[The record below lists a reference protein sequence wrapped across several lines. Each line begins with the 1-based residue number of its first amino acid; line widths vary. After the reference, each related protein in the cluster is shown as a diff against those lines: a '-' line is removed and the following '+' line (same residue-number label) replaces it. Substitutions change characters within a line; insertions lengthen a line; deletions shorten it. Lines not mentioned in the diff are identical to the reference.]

1 MPEKKIIR
9 AVFSAALLLFL
20 LYTGGVC
27 HSQSITGKV
36 ISGETGEALD
46 NVLIELNGKRA
57 GFSGDDGS
65 FEIENSVKFPL
76 KLEFKRLGFIS
87 RELYAENPV
96 LNIEVI
102 LNDDNP
108 GTEEIIVNFTLLNRD
123 NILNSF
129 YLNSGINTID
139 ELLSR
144 SPGLSVIKRG
154 NYASEPVMRGLNSD
168 RTSITLNGM
177 KIQSA
182 CTDKMDPVTSYAETG
197 NLESIEISKGSF
209 SCGKCNTKQAGI
221 DLKLKEAETTGKFK
235 LSGSL
240 STGYYSV
247 SSGKYADARLNA
259 GTQLYGTTANFV
271 YKSSGDYKT
280 GSGNTVDYSGYNK
293 INFTNSHILKPSK
306 NFTVTAELLYDY
318 AWDIGY
324 PALTMDV
331 KTAEAFVAGLQF
343 NVNKPF
349 KNLSSAEAK
358 IYYNFVNHLM
368 DDSHRNNRIKM
379 DMPGWT
385 ITKGAYLLGRFN
397 FSKFMADVKTD
408 ISVTTAR
415 AEMTMYVPGV
425 IPMFMLTWPDVLKND
440 YSVSLNIKR
449 DITKGIMAQ
458 LGGGISFINSS
469 IQDKLGFGE
478 LSIFYPDFTGKDSR
492 LAGSLN
498 AGLKLM
504 LPRDIMLN
512 LNYAYVER
520 DLSISEQYAFYIF
533 NRQDAFDYI
542 GDPFIKNE
550 KMHQAELGAEYSAGR
565 FKTSLNLFAYKFS
578 DYILGIIDNSLS
590 PMTEG
595 AKGVKIYTN
604 IPGAQI
610 VGFESLVEAGIT
622 SELKLVNSIQYSRGT
637 ENDGSNLPQI
647 PPLSGTLSLRYNRGL
662 YGLQAEMIWAAE
674 QNNPSVVY
682 GETRTPSFAVFNLRA
697 SVNPIGRFTV
707 SVGAE
712 NILNKAYY
720 EHLDWQKIERP
731 GRNFYITL
739 KTEF

>member
-1 MPEKKIIR
+1 MKSIKSRKIIFSL
-9 AVFSAALLLFL
+9 VMMLLFSAPAI
-20 LYTGGVC
+20 
-27 HSQSITGKV
+27 SQVQKLKGKIT
-36 ISGETGEALD
+36 SAETGEAVD
-46 NVLIELNGKRA
+46 NVIIELNGRTA
-57 GFSGDDGS
+57 GLSGEDGT
-65 FEIENSVKFPL
+65 FELETVLKFPM
-76 KLEFKRLGFIS
+76 KLEFKRVGYINTEFYTEKYI
-87 RELYAENPV
+87 PH
-96 LNIEVI
+96 IDVI
-102 LNDDNP
+102 LHEDNP
-108 GTEEIIVNFTLLNRD
+108 GTEEIIVNSTLLNRD

-235 LSGSL
+235 LSGSV

-259 GTQLYGTTANFV
+259 GTQMYGTTANFV

-293 INFTNSHILKPSK
+293 INFTNSHILKPAK

-349 KNLSSAEAK
+349 KNISSAEAK

-385 ITKGAYLLGRFN
+385 TTKGAYLLGRFN
-397 FSKFMADVKTD
+397 FGKFMADLKTD
-408 ISVTTAR
+408 AAITTAR
-415 AEMTMYVPGV
+415 AEMTMYVPGS

-440 YSVSLNIKR
+440 FSVSLNIKR
-449 DITKGIMAQ
+449 DITKGLMAQ
-458 LGGGISFINSS
+458 FGGGVSFINSS

-478 LSIFYPDFTGKDSR
+478 LSIFYPGFTGKDSR

-498 AGLKLM
+498 AGFKLM
-504 LPRDIMLN
+504 LPRNIMFN
-512 LNYAYVER
+512 INYAYVER

-550 KMHQAELGAEYSAGR
+550 KMHQAELGAEYSTADL
-565 FKTSLNLFAYKFS
+565 KTSLNIFFYKFS
-578 DYILGIIDNSLS
+578 GYIIGMIDNSLS

-622 SELKLVNSIQYSRGT
+622 RELKLVNSVQYSRGT
-637 ENDGSNLPQI
+637 ENDGGNLPQI
-647 PPLSGTLSLRYNRGL
+647 PPLSGALSLRYNRGS
-662 YGLQAEMIWAAE
+662 YGLQAEMIWAAAQE
-674 QNNPSVVY
+674 NPSVVY
-682 GETRTPSFAVFNLRA
+682 GESRTPSFAVFNLRA
-697 SVNPIGRFTV
+697 SVNPIGGFYV

>member
-1 MPEKKIIR
+1 MKSKKSRKII
-9 AVFSAALLLFL
+9 FSLVTMILFS
-20 LYTGGVC
+20 VPAF
-27 HSQSITGKV
+27 SQIQTIKGKIT
-36 ISGETGEALD
+36 SSETGEAVD
-46 NVLIELNGKRA
+46 NVLIELNGRTA
-57 GFSGDDGS
+57 GFSSDDGT
-65 FEIENSVKFPL
+65 FELETVLKFPL
-76 KLEFKRLGFIS
+76 KLEFKRLGYNNREFYTDKYIS
-87 RELYAENPV
+87 HIDITLDE
-96 LNIEVI
+96 
-102 LNDDNP
+102 DNP
-108 GTEEIIVNFTLLNRD
+108 GTEEIIVNSTLLDRD

-280 GSGNTVDYSGYNK
+280 GNGNTVDYSGYNK
-293 INFTNSHILKPSK
+293 INFTNSHILKPAK

-385 ITKGAYLLGRFN
+385 TTKGAYLLGRFN
-397 FSKFMADVKTD
+397 FGKFMADVKTD
-408 ISVTTAR
+408 ASITTAR
-415 AEMTMYVPGV
+415 AEMTMYVPGS
-425 IPMFMLTWPDVLKND
+425 IPMFMLTWPDVLKSD
-440 YSVSLNIKR
+440 YSVSLNVKR
-449 DITKGIMAQ
+449 DITKGLIAQ
-458 LGGGISFINSS
+458 LGGGVSFINSS
-469 IQDKLGFGE
+469 IEDKLGFGE

-498 AGLKLM
+498 AGFKLM
-504 LPRDIMLN
+504 IPRDIMLN

-550 KMHQAELGAEYSAGR
+550 KMHQAELGAEYSSAGL
-565 FKTSLNLFAYKFS
+565 KTSLNLFVYKFS
-578 DYILGIIDNSLS
+578 DYILGIVDYSLS

-595 AKGVKIYTN
+595 ANGVKIYTN

-610 VGFESLVEAGIT
+610 VGFESLIEAGIT
-622 SELKLVNSIQYSRGT
+622 SEFKIVNSIQYSRGT

-662 YGLQAEMIWAAE
+662 YGLQAEMIWAAG
-674 QNNPSVVY
+674 QNHPSVVY
-682 GETRTPSFAVFNLRA
+682 GESVTPSFAVFNLRA
-697 SVNPIGRFTV
+697 SVNPFARFTV

-731 GRNFYITL
+731 GRNFYVTL